1 MPEYWFSQTGIILN
15 KDRIFDFALIRRE
28 SMDMKKPVLSDSL
41 GSVARDFI
49 IFLRYYQGV

>member
-41 GSVARDFI
+41 HSVARDFI